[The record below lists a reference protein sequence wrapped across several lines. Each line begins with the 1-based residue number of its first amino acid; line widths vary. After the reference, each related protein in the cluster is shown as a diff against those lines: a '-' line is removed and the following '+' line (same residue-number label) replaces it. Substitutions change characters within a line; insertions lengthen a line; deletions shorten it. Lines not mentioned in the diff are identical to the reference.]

1 VPEQLSPARPGERP
15 EPVSDIT
22 LCALPPWQLRPPPH
36 RAARRAWLVAA
47 LTRRRRLARVTFLP
61 ATGRRLA
68 RIPPP
73 VAALLAQARAEQA
86 GALDGSDLPPEWERL
101 LGVVHGRFAEDAIGP
116 DRGPCARAAAT
127 PPAAGT
133 RTS

>member
-1 VPEQLSPARPGERP
+1 MPEQLSPARPIERP

-22 LCALPPWQLRPPPH
+22 LCALPPWQCHFRPP
-36 RAARRAWLVAA
+36 ARRAWLVAA
-47 LTRRRRLARVTFLP
+47 LTRRRRLAR
-61 ATGRRLA
+61 
-68 RIPPP
+68 IPRP

-101 LGVVHGRFAEDAIGP
+101 LGVVHGRFAGDAIGP
-116 DRGPCARAAAT
+116 DRGPCARAAAS